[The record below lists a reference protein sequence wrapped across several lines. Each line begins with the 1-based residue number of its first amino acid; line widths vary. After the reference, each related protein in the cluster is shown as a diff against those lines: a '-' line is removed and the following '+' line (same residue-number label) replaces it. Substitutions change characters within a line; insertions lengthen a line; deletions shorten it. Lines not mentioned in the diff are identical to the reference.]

1 MSSVEIKDAATLIR
15 TLNELRFGYR
25 ETVDLLTRSLSES
38 NSAKNLCRGENKETA
53 SPLIK
58 LGATVFL
65 VPVPIISESLGIILM
80 SAGLFQSKVK
90 GPPIQIEDVY
100 ATCQQITNEL
110 RKMKL

>member
-1 MSSVEIKDAATLIR
+1 MSRLEIKDVATLIR
-15 TLNELRFGYR
+15 MLNELGLGYQ
-25 ETVDLLTRSLSES
+25 ETVDLLSKSLSES
-38 NSAKNLCRGENKETA
+38 TSARNLCRGENKGTA

-65 VPVPIISESLGIILM
+65 VPVPVISESLGIILM

-100 ATCQQITNEL
+100 ETCQQITKEL